1 MRTKALISVTSLLV
15 IAACASTA
23 DCSADAYQLGRR
35 DGRLGA
41 GLEAQADIYGA
52 RCGAPIDRARYT
64 EGYRDGFR
72 ERPIP
77 LW

>member
-1 MRTKALISVTSLLV
+1 MRTTALISLACLLG
-15 IAACASTA
+15 AACAGTGA
-23 DCSADAYQLGRR
+23 DCAADAYQLGRR

-41 GLEAQADIYGA
+41 GLDAQADIYGA
-52 RCGAPIDRARYT
+52 RCGAPIDRTRYA

>member
-1 MRTKALISVTSLLV
+1 MKTTALMILACLLG
-15 IAACASTA
+15 AACAGSGA
-23 DCSADAYQLGRR
+23 DCGVDAYQLGRR

-52 RCGAPIDRARYT
+52 RCGAPIDRTRYT
-64 EGYRDGFR
+64 EGYGDGFR

>member
-1 MRTKALISVTSLLV
+1 MRTTVLISLATLFLS
-15 IAACASTA
+15 ACATAA
-23 DCSADAYQLGRR
+23 DCGADPYQLGRR
-35 DGRLGA
+35 DGRLNA
-41 GLEAQADIYGA
+41 GLDAQADFYAA
-52 RCGAPIDRARYT
+52 RCSAPIDRTRYA

>member
-1 MRTKALISVTSLLV
+1 MRTTVV
-15 IAACASTA
+15 ITLTTLFIGGCATGA
-23 DCSADAYQLGRR
+23 DCGTDPFQLGRR

-41 GLEAQADIYGA
+41 GLDAQADIYGA
-52 RCGAPIDRARYT
+52 RCGAPIDRTRYA
-64 EGYRDGFR
+64 EGYREGFR